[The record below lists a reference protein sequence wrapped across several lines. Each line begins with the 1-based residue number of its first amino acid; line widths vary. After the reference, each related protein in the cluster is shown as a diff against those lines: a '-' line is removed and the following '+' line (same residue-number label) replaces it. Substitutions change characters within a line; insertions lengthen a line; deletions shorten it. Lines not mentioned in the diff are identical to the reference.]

1 MTLLSYAREDMVAR
15 VAKPWDLQI
24 GLFIAKNKLY
34 LGTSGKSTSSC
45 AHYFIPVSHMKQDP
59 TVSYI

>member
-1 MTLLSYAREDMVAR
+1 MVAR